1 MEGRGM
7 FMAKK
12 VFICLSLFFLMLAG
26 AVMLDRQE
34 SRNLE
39 RQAAENRDGRIQV
52 QQLENN
58 SALGIDPPKIFAPR
72 EYVKIIETE
81 GE

>member
-1 MEGRGM
+1 
-7 FMAKK
+7 MAKK

-26 AVMLDRQE
+26 GFMLNRQE
-34 SRNLE
+34 SQSSE

-58 SALGIDPPKIFAPR
+58 SALGIDPQQIFAPR
-72 EYVKIIETE
+72 EYVKIIQIK